1 MEVKKFSM
9 IKEGTILD
17 DLRKEQEEKDKKRDQ
32 TNSQLDDDLKARQ
45 AAHKKDVE
53 PAGRESTPDFN
64 LEKSEIVDKI
74 SEIVFYA
81 LKDGNRQPLDEINA
95 LIAKYPNYLKS
106 TVMTPISSSSAVKT
120 FTDYSTPNQSEID
133 GANKNWNM
141 GRS

>member
-32 TNSQLDDDLKARQ
+32 TNSQLDDALKARQ

-53 PAGRESTPDFN
+53 PAGIESTPDFN

-106 TVMTPISSSSAVKT
+106 TVMSPVASASPVKT
-120 FTDYSTPNQSEID
+120 FTDYSKPGGSEENQLMQ
-133 GANKNWNM
+133 GQ
-141 GRS
+141 